1 MTLIE
6 YIIGGVLLV
15 LAIALVVIIGLQQ
28 SKRHGLGNSIAGNG
42 ASESYL
48 TKNKIANKDK
58 FRQKLTLGVAIAFVV
73 LVLTLY
79 VVGTIPESK
88 DDTSKA
94 PETSVTET
102 SAQTK

>member
-1 MTLIE
+1 MTIIE

-15 LAIALVVIIGLQQ
+15 LAIALVSIIGLQQ
-28 SKRHGLGNSIAGNG
+28 SKRHGLGNSIAGTG

-88 DDTSKA
+88 DDTSKS
-94 PETSVTET
+94 ETSVTET
-102 SAQTK
+102 STATK

>member
-15 LAIALVVIIGLQQ
+15 LAIALVAIIGLQQ

-88 DDTSKA
+88 DDTSA
-94 PETSVTET
+94 TTSTTET
-102 SAQTK
+102 SAATK